1 MAAALSLAIGG
12 RTALLG
18 ALLGLAV
25 AAVLCGV
32 STALV
37 ARARRSENK
46 NALLAA
52 LLGGIAA
59 SFAIM
64 IAFLVVNMLGMTI
77 NMMIMF
83 GLVLAVGVLV
93 DDPIVVVEYAERKL
107 QEGVSK
113 KEAFILA
120 ARKMFVPVVSATFTT
135 LGAFLFALNRSTG
148 KGRVPQEA
156 IIGIV
161 YVVA

>member
-1 MAAALSLAIGG
+1 VAAALSLAIGG

-32 STALV
+32 SAALV

-64 IAFLVVNMLGMTI
+64 IFFLVILAYLRRDLLAPAALSAVGAYLTYRFAEALEVSRIESTRAAESRMRPPPGDPA
-77 NMMIMF
+77 
-83 GLVLAVGVLV
+83 LAVGRR
-93 DDPIVVVEYAERKL
+93 P
-107 QEGVSK
+107 
-113 KEAFILA
+113 
-120 ARKMFVPVVSATFTT
+120 
-135 LGAFLFALNRSTG
+135 
-148 KGRVPQEA
+148 
-156 IIGIV
+156 
-161 YVVA
+161 

>member
-1 MAAALSLAIGG
+1 VAAALSLAIGG

-37 ARARRSENK
+37 ARARRSQNK

-64 IAFLVVNMLGMTI
+64 IAFLVVLASLRRDLLEPAALSAVGAYLTCRFAEALEVSRIESTKAAESRMRPPPGDPA
-77 NMMIMF
+77 
-83 GLVLAVGVLV
+83 LAVGRH
-93 DDPIVVVEYAERKL
+93 P
-107 QEGVSK
+107 
-113 KEAFILA
+113 
-120 ARKMFVPVVSATFTT
+120 
-135 LGAFLFALNRSTG
+135 
-148 KGRVPQEA
+148 
-156 IIGIV
+156 
-161 YVVA
+161 

>member
-1 MAAALSLAIGG
+1 MAAGLSLVLGG
-12 RTALLG
+12 GTALLG

-32 STALV
+32 SAALV

-64 IAFLVVNMLGMTI
+64 IVFLVVLAAVRRD
-77 NMMIMF
+77 
-83 GLVLAVGVLV
+83 LLAPAALSAVGAYLTYRFAEALETSRIESTRGQKSGEGSAPGNHAVL
-93 DDPIVVVEYAERKL
+93 
-107 QEGVSK
+107 
-113 KEAFILA
+113 LA
-120 ARKMFVPVVSATFTT
+120 R
-135 LGAFLFALNRSTG
+135 RS
-148 KGRVPQEA
+148 
-156 IIGIV
+156 
-161 YVVA
+161 

>member
-1 MAAALSLAIGG
+1 MAAGLSLAIGG
-12 RTALLG
+12 GTALLG

-32 STALV
+32 SAALV

-64 IAFLVVNMLGMTI
+64 IAFLVVLANLRRD
-77 NMMIMF
+77 
-83 GLVLAVGVLV
+83 LLEPAALSAVGAYLTCRFAEALETSRIESTRAAESRMRPPHGDPGLLV
-93 DDPIVVVEYAERKL
+93 ERR
-107 QEGVSK
+107 
-113 KEAFILA
+113 A
-120 ARKMFVPVVSATFTT
+120 
-135 LGAFLFALNRSTG
+135 
-148 KGRVPQEA
+148 
-156 IIGIV
+156 
-161 YVVA
+161 